1 MNTDKSKNIDD
12 YDRLLLNKIKLG
24 ILSLDEYNELK
35 NCSLLNIKKN
45 IELLNKKNDIDINNI
60 FIDRFNNIIKY
71 KDKDIIFKNKIILNR
86 LLKKS
91 NIEYTGD
98 QKNAIHEIIKFI
110 SNNKNKYF
118 GLFGFAGTGKTTVII
133 DFLINCIEM
142 KYINTLVFTAS
153 TNKALNVIKTKI
165 SDRIKYLLDKHN
177 ITYDDNLSF
186 DINCDKLKK
195 KNIIIEFQTIHKL
208 LKFKTEY
215 NIDGDIIF
223 TKDKDIELDGYD
235 VIVIDECSMI
245 SLNLVYEIIK
255 ESDKINTKIIFTGDQ
270 AQLPPVNENISSIFM
285 TNNNKIT
292 INKLKQY
299 YNEITEEDYNK
310 FCDKIININKFI
322 LKQIIRTKNY
332 NIIKCSNTI
341 RDWIYNIDDFINIKK
356 YEDTSIKLYSFD
368 KSTKIKTHWFKEFEK
383 LIQIE
388 KDTIIIG
395 WTNNEVNYYN
405 NNIRSYLFKNLDNN
419 TEYVIGDILILN
431 EFYILNSTDKNQNN
445 NYLENK
451 VKFNT
456 SEKIICVSIDETNF
470 IIDKLNT
477 QLKSNIKT
485 FQNHRSIQTKYKN
498 FIDKINLNIPELK
511 CYKMDVKKIDE
522 NNNTYNIFVLKNNYI
537 NIHKTLISEIINSI
551 KDFRTEMYEKYKLL
565 SIDNL
570 IIQPLYNEFYSKF
583 INPFASVSYG
593 YSITCHK
600 AQGSSYKNV
609 FVDFSD
615 IVKNN
620 KVDEMKRCT
629 YTAISRTINN
639 LYILV

>member
-1 MNTDKSKNIDD
+1 MNKEKSNSIDD
-12 YDRLLLNKIKLG
+12 YDRLLLNKIKSG
-24 ILSLDEYNELK
+24 IISLDEYVELK

-45 IELLNKKNDIDINNI
+45 IELLNKKNDIEMKNI
-60 FIDRFNNIIKY
+60 FIDRYNNIIKC
-71 KDKDIIFKNKIILNR
+71 KDKDIIYKNKIILNR

-91 NIEYTGD
+91 NIEYTDD
-98 QKNAIHEIIKFI
+98 QKNAIHEMIKFI
-110 SNNKNKYF
+110 TNDIDKYF

-133 DFLINCIEM
+133 DFLMNCIEM

-165 SDRIKYLLDKHN
+165 SDKIKYLLDKNN
-177 ITYDDNLSF
+177 INYDDNLSF

-195 KNIIIEFQTIHKL
+195 KNITIEFQTIHKL
-208 LKFKTEY
+208 LKYKTEY
-215 NIDGDIIF
+215 SIDGDIIF
-223 TKDKDIELDGYD
+223 TKDKDIQLDGYD
-235 VIVIDECSMI
+235 IIVIDECSMI
-245 SLNLVYEIIK
+245 SLNLVYDIIK
-255 ESDKINTKIIFTGDQ
+255 ESEKIKTKIIFTGDH
-270 AQLPPVNENISSIFM
+270 AQLPPVNENISSVFM
-285 TNNNKIT
+285 TSNNKIT
-292 INKLKQY
+292 INKLRQY
-299 YNEITEEDYNK
+299 NNNISYEDYDK
-310 FCDKIININKFI
+310 FCYKIINMNRFV
-322 LKQIIRTKNY
+322 LKQIIRTNNY

-341 RDWIYNIDDFINIKK
+341 RDWIYNIDDFINIQK
-356 YEDTSIKLYSFD
+356 YEDKSIKLYSFD
-368 KSTKIKTHWFKEFEK
+368 KSTKIKTEWFKEFEK
-383 LIQIE
+383 LIQKD

-395 WTNNEVNYYN
+395 WTNKEVNYYN
-405 NNIRSYLFKNLDNN
+405 NYIRTYLFQNIDN
-419 TEYVIGDILILN
+419 TKEYVVGDILILN
-431 EFYILNSTDKNQNN
+431 EFYILNSADKNQNN

-456 SEKIICVSIDETNF
+456 SEKIICESVEEINYN
-470 IIDKLNT
+470 IDKLNI
-477 QLKSNIKT
+477 QIKNNIKT

-498 FIDKINLNIPELK
+498 FIEKINLNIPELK
-511 CYKMDVKKIDE
+511 CYHINVKKIDE
-522 NNNTYNIFVLKNNYI
+522 NKNTYTIYVLKNEYI
-537 NIHKTLISEIINSI
+537 NIHKILISGLINSI
-551 KDFRTEMYEKYKLL
+551 KDFRTELYEQYKLL
-565 SIDNL
+565 SIDDL

-620 KVDEMKRCT
+620 KIDEMKRCT